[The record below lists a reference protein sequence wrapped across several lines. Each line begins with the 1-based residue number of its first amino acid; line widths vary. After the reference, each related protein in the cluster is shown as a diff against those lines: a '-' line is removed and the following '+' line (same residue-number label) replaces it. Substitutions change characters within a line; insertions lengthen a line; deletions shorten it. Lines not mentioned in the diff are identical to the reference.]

1 MRGSRTLPT
10 SKPWRYHLVH
20 GARCLEQG
28 DFAGARRHFAAA
40 YYEAPEEPI
49 VCVAWGRELL
59 RAGDVA
65 GAEPLVRLAWE
76 RDPTLLSAGFTLSRL
91 LGLHRGRPDEA
102 LAILDR
108 VDRSH
113 GVSATTLMLRGE
125 LALRDPTAHDEAKR
139 LFEHARELGA
149 DEALV
154 RVGLAKAWNA
164 EGIACTQVGEH
175 HQALFA
181 LKRAS
186 DLDPT
191 WPGPLTNS
199 GAVFERLGMPRKA
212 RSHYRAALRLD
223 PHNPVALFNLADSL
237 RKGGSRDEAARFFR
251 RLLRVQPDYPGA
263 REALA
268 QLPPR
273 QPARPRRP
281 PLRPTNH
288 PRAVD

>member
-1 MRGSRTLPT
+1 LSS
-10 SKPWRYHLVH
+10 SKPWRYHLVR

-28 DFAGARRHFAAA
+28 DFAGAQHHFAAA
-40 YYEAPEEPI
+40 YYAAPEEPI

-76 RDPTLLSAGFTLSRL
+76 RDPTLLSAGFTLARL
-91 LGLHRGRPDEA
+91 LGLHRGRPIEA
-102 LAILDR
+102 IAILDR
-108 VDRSH
+108 VDRGH
-113 GVSATTLMLRGE
+113 GVSATTLLLRGE
-125 LALRDPTAHDEAKR
+125 LALQPPAEPGEAR
-139 LFEHARELGA
+139 QLFERASALGA

-154 RVGLAKAWNA
+154 RVGLAKAYNA
-164 EGIACTQVGEH
+164 EGIACSEVGEH

-181 LKRAS
+181 LKRAA

-199 GAVFERLGMPRKA
+199 GAVFERLGMGRQA

-223 PHNPVALFNLADSL
+223 PRSPVALFNLADSL
-237 RKGGSRDEAARFFR
+237 RRGGCPDEAARLYR

-263 REALA
+263 REGLA
-268 QLPPR
+268 QVRPPR
-273 QPARPRRP
+273 PVRPRRP
-281 PLRPTNH
+281 PHRPTDH
-288 PRAVD
+288 PSPAD